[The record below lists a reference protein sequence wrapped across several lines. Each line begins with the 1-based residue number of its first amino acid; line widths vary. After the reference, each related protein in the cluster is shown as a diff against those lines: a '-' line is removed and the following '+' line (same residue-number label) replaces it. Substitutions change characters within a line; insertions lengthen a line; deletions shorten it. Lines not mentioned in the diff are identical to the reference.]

1 MRTATE
7 KYHAVLEGKL
17 QEAEFVRQMR
27 QAYPQFITQWNGYK
41 DSISILKSKSLIF
54 EKKEVKKDI
63 DVLAD
68 QFPLNTV
75 ERGIDA
81 ELENMGID
89 STGNVYKED
98 YMKARIKVIANLQKD
113 ANHYINLVAGESAK
127 VDKHDKMV
135 EPKKGNEV
143 DVHNGLKKAD
153 LKENHIGE
161 SNQEESIA
169 NYIIKHYSNP
179 KTGKSLIDDE
189 IIGDFF
195 KTHPESRDQ
204 EPQDALENFEEYL
217 SVNYETGSD
226 LKESYNKETLLKKL
240 GNADDATIQTGN
252 GREYIIYN
260 PDSNNDEN
268 AAMWHD
274 DAVVALD
281 QDGGEHEIPYSKIG
295 LVMVAEAKPV
305 NEYDQTDAVADYIK
319 DYYRNPK
326 TGKSL
331 IDDEIIS
338 DFYKTHP
345 EWEEQAD
352 GSDQGM
358 QDVLDNFQE
367 FLSVNFEMPG
377 DYMQEAEDL
386 RLEPEDTD
394 NPDETL
400 MDIGRGYIEGF
411 NRPHSLT
418 NGDLE
423 TLGKKIVD
431 SLYKGDIGAAKAK
444 FVAEAMSDDEMK
456 NIAKYGKDTDMAAI
470 GNLYKLG
477 QKFTTDFDYEGML
490 KAGTKVRLNTPVDQL
505 QQLFDSFEDVN
516 YHREGEFLSYA
527 IDAIREKDK
536 TAALNYIRDFKKA
549 CKKTLESFNEGASK
563 VRKQLE
569 GTDAFNTNMKAPL
582 EDEEGLADVEEVINE
597 RVGSLQEFIALIKD
611 RAEENGTSEREEA
624 EEVMYAIGD
633 HYNIGVDVLKGPWD
647 DDDDLKLHEGRRR
660 KTQGGKVVTEN
671 DYETGGYVE
680 SMGPLFDR
688 GVNMLIKAWEEWKMG
703 PMTEPGMI
711 EFAKKDVLSYLET
724 QFMVENLEEAKGK
737 DHDGDGDVDK
747 DDYMAGKDAAIKKAM
762 GKEKVVKENIKSII
776 LKVLEEGVINEAATN
791 ALAEFSETYGDYEG
805 MKQAIISLQDVVTDI
820 ESYYD
825 KTRTKIQKVYDTLG
839 DIRNEEG
846 LKVGGFLA
854 PAIEQSFNKDLRP
867 AVKGGFTK
875 GLSQPK
881 VRVISQADID
891 AHNSGESP
899 LGEEEKQN
907 VFSPRTINRAL

>member
-41 DSISILKSKSLIF
+41 DSVSILKQKSLIF
-54 EKKEVKKDI
+54 EKKEAKVKDI
-63 DVLAD
+63 DVIAD
-68 QFPLNTV
+68 QFPLNTI
-75 ERGIDA
+75 ERGIDM
-81 ELENMGID
+81 ELEAKGID
-89 STGNVYKED
+89 STGNVSKED
-98 YMKARIKVIANLQKD
+98 YMKARVKVIANLQKD

-153 LKENHIGE
+153 LKESYNKETLLKRLGNADDATIQTGNGREYIIYNPNSNNDDNAAMWHDDSVFALDQDGGEHEIHYKDIGLVMVDETTNE

-169 NYIIKHYSNP
+169 NYIIKYYSNP

-204 EPQDALENFEEYL
+204 EPQDAL
-217 SVNYETGSD
+217 
-226 LKESYNKETLLKKL
+226 
-240 GNADDATIQTGN
+240 
-252 GREYIIYN
+252 
-260 PDSNNDEN
+260 
-268 AAMWHD
+268 
-274 DAVVALD
+274 
-281 QDGGEHEIPYSKIG
+281 
-295 LVMVAEAKPV
+295 
-305 NEYDQTDAVADYIK
+305 
-319 DYYRNPK
+319 
-326 TGKSL
+326 
-331 IDDEIIS
+331 
-338 DFYKTHP
+338 
-345 EWEEQAD
+345 
-352 GSDQGM
+352 
-358 QDVLDNFQE
+358 DNFQE
-367 FLSVNFEMPG
+367 FLSVNYEMPG
-377 DYMQEAEDL
+377 DYMQEEEKPRDGVVSAAAKLGMKPSHIKKEAEDL

-400 MDIGRGYIEGF
+400 MDIGRGYLKGF
-411 NRPHSLT
+411 NKPHSLT

-423 TLGKKIVD
+423 TLGKKVVD

-456 NIAKYGKDTDMAAI
+456 KIAKYGKDTDMSAI
-470 GNLYKLG
+470 DNLYKLG

-549 CKKTLESFNEGASK
+549 CKKTLESFNEGVSK

-569 GTDAFNTNMKAPL
+569 GV
-582 EDEEGLADVEEVINE
+582 EEGINE
-597 RVGSLQEFIALIKD
+597 RVGSLQEFISLIQD
-611 RAEENGTSEREEA
+611 RAAENDTTEAEEA
-624 EEVMYAIGD
+624 EEVMYALGE
-633 HYNIGVDVLKGPWD
+633 HYNLGVDILHGP
-647 DDDDLKLHEGRRR
+647 KESIREGRRR

-724 QFMVENLEEAKGK
+724 QFMVEHLEEGKDLDEEYEPGSIAPADLYYSDKHGRLVAMDDVDDKYHDSLELVYHKGDEIEGPMDENKGK
-737 DHDGDGDVDK
+737 DRDGDGDVDK

-762 GKEKVVKENIKSII
+762 GKEKIVKENIKSII

-791 ALAEFSETYGDYEG
+791 ALAEFSETYGGYEG

-854 PAIEQSFNKDLRP
+854 PAIEQAFNKDLRP

-891 AHNSGESP
+891 AHNSGERP

-907 VFSPRTINRAL
+907 VFSPNTINGAL